1 MSSSGNTGLMSQATI
16 TALNNGARKE
26 QFAPW
31 GGSPVRIKEGG
42 GQKGKTTTK
51 KQKKS

>member
-1 MSSSGNTGLMSQATI
+1 MSGMSQATI
-16 TALNNGARKE
+16 TALNKGARKG

-31 GGSPVRIKEGG
+31 GGSPVKVEGG
-42 GQKGKTTTK
+42 EQKGKTTAKQK